1 MKIPIIK
8 YGEYWIL
15 GARTIGIT
23 IFPFIF
29 LKKSYFER
37 IPFQKEERLKKTI
50 NHEKIHIKQQI
61 ELLVIPFYILY
72 FLFYFVN
79 LFRKGDAYL
88 NIPFER
94 EAYANEYDYEYLNKR
109 KWFSWIKYIKKGD

>member
-1 MKIPIIK
+1 MKLPIIK

-15 GARTIGIT
+15 GKSIIGIA

-29 LKKSYFER
+29 LKKSYFESMSY
-37 IPFQKEERLKKTI
+37 QKEERLSKTI

-72 FLFYFVN
+72 FLFYFLN
-79 LFRKGDAYL
+79 LFKKGDAYR
-88 NIPFER
+88 NIPFEK
-94 EAYANEYDYEYLNKR
+94 EAYANEYNYEYLGKR
-109 KWFSWIKYIKKGD
+109 KLFSWVNYIKKGD